1 MANALILNAVGEKVF
16 QLATNQLLST
26 EGFMI
31 WDGKTDKGRNANV
44 GVYVLYFEMFNPQNG
59 VRRHSKLPI
68 VVSSR

>member
-1 MANALILNAVGEKVF
+1 
-16 QLATNQLLST
+16 
-26 EGFMI
+26 MI